1 MFCACNA
8 YMNDVQNPLTGA
20 CDEAADGFCQ
30 TMIHA
35 NLARVL
41 VTGAS
46 RGLGAAL
53 ARALVESGY
62 RVFLGARNEHELRAR
77 AESIERTF
85 HTRVGWSRVDL
96 RSAAEC
102 RTLVAAA
109 ESHLGGIDVLI
120 NNAGVG
126 AYKPLGEWSRD
137 EIVDT
142 LALNLTAPMLLAH
155 AVLPGMLA
163 RGCGYIVNVASDL
176 ARRPLANMAPY
187 VASKFGLLGFGASLH
202 REVRERGVRV
212 TTVMPGIID
221 SAFNEGKEGTKDARW
236 ALPTSAVAARIVDLL
251 ALPHQVVID
260 ELTIHPAGGDY

>member
-1 MFCACNA
+1 
-8 YMNDVQNPLTGA
+8 MNGTQNPA
-20 CDEAADGFCQ
+20 PRVRDEGTREFCRA
-30 TMIHA
+30 MINT

-41 VTGAS
+41 ITGAS

-62 RVFLGARNEHELRAR
+62 RVFLGARNEQELRSR
-77 AESIERTF
+77 AESIERAF
-85 HTRVGWSRVDL
+85 DTRIGWSRVDL

-137 EIVDT
+137 EMVDT

-163 RGCGYIVNVASDL
+163 RGCGYIINVASDL

-221 SAFNEGKEGTKDARW
+221 SAFNAGKEGTKDARW
-236 ALPTSAVAARIVDLL
+236 ALPTTAVAARIVDLL
-251 ALPHQVVID
+251 ALPHQ
-260 ELTIHPAGGDY
+260 